1 MIESIQS
8 VFSTISTAAATLKTF
23 RELLKG
29 KKGDTRIFLEELKEN
44 AGLCW
49 LVMEM
54 DTDPMKMVN
63 ELRTEEYDR
72 LLKTNFDFNSLK
84 KQRISGDERI
94 EKSDLASFL
103 GKETASLVEN
113 IYDRIKELKRIYRVD
128 KDNPKVRWRV
138 RIINLQKR
146 ILLLLWHLK
155 K

>member
-8 VFSTISTAAATLKTF
+8 VFSTIATAASTLKTF

-29 KKGDTRIFLEELKEN
+29 KKGDTRALLEELKEN

-54 DTDPMKMVN
+54 DTDPMKIIN
-63 ELRTEEYDR
+63 ELRAEEYDR

-94 EKSDLASFL
+94 GKSDLSSFL
-103 GKETASLVEN
+103 GKRTTILVEN
-113 IYDRIKELKRIYRVD
+113 IYDRIKDLKRIYRVD
-128 KDNPKVRWRV
+128 KENPKVRWGV

>member
-1 MIESIQS
+1 MIETIQT
-8 VFSTISTAAATLKTF
+8 VFSTIATAASTLKTF

-29 KKGDTRIFLEELKEN
+29 KKGDTRALLEELKEN

-54 DTDPMKMVN
+54 DTDPIKIIS

-84 KQRISGDERI
+84 KQRISVDERI
-94 EKSDLASFL
+94 GKSDLSSFL
-103 GKETASLVEN
+103 GKETAILVEN

-128 KDNPKVRWRV
+128 RENPKVRWRV

>member
-8 VFSTISTAAATLKTF
+8 VFSTISTAASTLKTF

-29 KKGDTRIFLEELKEN
+29 KKGDTRVFLEELKEN
-44 AGLCW
+44 AGLSW

-54 DTDPMKMVN
+54 DTDPMKMVD

-84 KQRISGDERI
+84 KQQISGDERI

>member
-1 MIESIQS
+1 
-8 VFSTISTAAATLKTF
+8 
-23 RELLKG
+23 
-29 KKGDTRIFLEELKEN
+29 
-44 AGLCW
+44 
-49 LVMEM
+49 
-54 DTDPMKMVN
+54 MVS

-84 KQRISGDERI
+84 KQRIFGDERI

>member
-29 KKGDTRIFLEELKEN
+29 KKGDTRVF
-44 AGLCW
+44 
-49 LVMEM
+49 
-54 DTDPMKMVN
+54 
-63 ELRTEEYDR
+63 
-72 LLKTNFDFNSLK
+72 LKTNFDFNSLK

-113 IYDRIKELKRIYRVD
+113 IYDRIKELRRIYRVD